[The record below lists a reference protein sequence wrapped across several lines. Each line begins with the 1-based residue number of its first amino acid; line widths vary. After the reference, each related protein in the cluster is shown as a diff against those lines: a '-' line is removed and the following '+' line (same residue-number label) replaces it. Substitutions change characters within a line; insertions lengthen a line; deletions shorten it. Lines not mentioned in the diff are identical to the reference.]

1 MTSGTLTLHAIADQ
15 LAPELDR
22 RRLADLHGR
31 LPADAPIDWRAVAA
45 IAALALRN
53 KRCVGLS
60 GGQGAGKSTLAALI
74 AQAAAL
80 AGRTAAVCSLDDFY
94 LAKGVRLQLART
106 VHPLLATRGPPGTH
120 DLALA
125 LAVLDDVLAGR
136 STRLPRFDK
145 GRDEPCPRS
154 HWPVAESVDTLIFEG
169 WCLGVEPQ
177 PEAMLRSPVNQLEA
191 EEDRDGRWR
200 AYVNAACARYVRLW
214 QRVDWWI
221 YIEVPDMGAV
231 RRWRMAQERSNVP
244 EAAPHLRM
252 SEAQLDRFIAHY
264 ERLTQWQQSNFATR
278 ADWRLRLGHDH
289 RLVLPGV

>member
-45 IAALALRN
+45 IAVLALRN

-60 GGQGAGKSTLAALI
+60 GGQGAGKTTLAALI

-94 LAKGVRLQLART
+94 LAKGARLQLART

-154 HWPVAESVDTLIFEG
+154 QWPVAESVDTLIFEG

-177 PEAMLRSPVNQLEA
+177 PEAMLRSPVNRLEA

-252 SEAQLDRFIAHY
+252 SEAQLDRFIAPY

-289 RLVLPGV
+289 RLIGF

>member
-94 LAKGVRLQLART
+94 LAKG
-106 VHPLLATRGPPGTH
+106 
-120 DLALA
+120 
-125 LAVLDDVLAGR
+125 
-136 STRLPRFDK
+136 
-145 GRDEPCPRS
+145 
-154 HWPVAESVDTLIFEG
+154 
-169 WCLGVEPQ
+169 
-177 PEAMLRSPVNQLEA
+177 
-191 EEDRDGRWR
+191 
-200 AYVNAACARYVRLW
+200 
-214 QRVDWWI
+214 
-221 YIEVPDMGAV
+221 
-231 RRWRMAQERSNVP
+231 
-244 EAAPHLRM
+244 
-252 SEAQLDRFIAHY
+252 
-264 ERLTQWQQSNFATR
+264 
-278 ADWRLRLGHDH
+278 
-289 RLVLPGV
+289 

>member
-1 MTSGTLTLHAIADQ
+1 MAPAPSILNAVADQ

-22 RRLADLHGR
+22 RPLMDLHER
-31 LPADAPIDWRAVAA
+31 LPASAPIDWRAVAA

-94 LAKGVRLQLART
+94 LAKRARSQLART

-120 DLALA
+120 DLELA
-125 LAVLDDVLAGR
+125 LAVLDDLLAGR
-136 STRLPRFDK
+136 SRRLPRFDK
-145 GRDEPCPRS
+145 GLDEPCPRAQ
-154 HWPVAESVDTLIFEG
+154 WPVAESVDTLVFEG

-177 PEAMLRSPVNQLEA
+177 PEAMLRSPVNRLEA
-191 EEDRDGRWR
+191 EEDRDGVWR
-200 AYVNAACARYVRLW
+200 AYVNAACTRYARLW

-221 YIEVPDMGAV
+221 YIEVPGMGAV
-231 RRWRMAQERSNVP
+231 RRWRMAQERSN
-244 EAAPHLRM
+244 APHRRM

-289 RLVLPGV
+289 RLIGF